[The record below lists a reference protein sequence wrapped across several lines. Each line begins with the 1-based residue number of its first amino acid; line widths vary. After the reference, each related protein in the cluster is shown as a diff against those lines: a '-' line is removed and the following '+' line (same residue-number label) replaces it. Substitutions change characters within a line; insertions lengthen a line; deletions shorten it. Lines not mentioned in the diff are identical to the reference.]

1 MPEAIHDWLG
11 RFGLDA
17 FLHDEVAGVFRR
29 LPDVVRDDFVGD
41 PAFTLFDY
49 DPRPGLVTHVPIGL
63 PRARGPRRNCGPGG
77 AGGGGGGRSVVLK
90 RTLTRRPLPFVRWVI
105 AHELAH
111 AHLRNA
117 GRFPGEDP
125 EHAAD
130 ALASEWGFPRPF

>member
-1 MPEAIHDWLG
+1 MPTEIHDWLG
-11 RFGLDA
+11 RFGLDE
-17 FLHDEVAGVFRR
+17 FLHHEVAGVFRS

-63 PRARGPRRNCGPGG
+63 PRAAGRNGRSGS
-77 AGGGGGGRSVVLK
+77 GGRSVVLK

-130 ALASEWGFPRPF
+130 ALAREWGFPRPF

>member
-1 MPEAIHDWLG
+1 MAAEIHDWLG
-11 RFGLDA
+11 RFGLHE
-17 FLHDEVAGVFRR
+17 FLRHEVAGVLGT
-29 LPDVVRDDFVGD
+29 LPGHVRADVVDD

-49 DPRPGLVTHVPIGL
+49 DPRPGLVTHVPVGL
-63 PRARGPRRNCGPGG
+63 PRARGGS
-77 AGGGGGGRSVVLK
+77 GRSVVLK

>member
-1 MPEAIHDWLG
+1 MSKPIHDWLT
-11 RFGLDA
+11 RFGLDEA
-17 FLHDEVAGVFRR
+17 LHHEVAGVLIT
-29 LPDVVRDDFVGD
+29 LPGHVRDDFVGD

-49 DPRPGLVTHVPIGL
+49 DPRPGLITHVPVGL
-63 PRARGPRRNCGPGG
+63 PRGG
-77 AGGGGGGRSVVLK
+77 FASRSVVLK
-90 RTLTRRPLPFVRWVI
+90 RTLSRRPVEFVRYII

-130 ALASEWGFPRPF
+130 ALAAEWGFPKPN

>member
-1 MPEAIHDWLG
+1 MSQAIHDWLR
-11 RFGLDA
+11 RFGLDDV
-17 FLHDEVAGVFRR
+17 LHREVAGVLGT
-29 LPDVVRDDFVGD
+29 LPGHVRDDFVGD

-49 DPRPGLVTHVPIGL
+49 DPRPGLVTHVPVGL
-63 PRARGPRRNCGPGG
+63 PRAPRNGAGPRQGG
-77 AGGGGGGRSVVLK
+77 SRSVVLK
-90 RTLTRRPLPFVRWVI
+90 RTLARRPLPFVRWVI